1 MRLTKRL
8 AAGRARLYGLGGAGI
23 AAAAA
28 TLALATPASALGPAG
43 PFQDCPVDL
52 ATFTSCLNTSTTS
65 GSFTLGNATV
75 PLTGTTTL
83 QGGLLQVSLAQ
94 DELLGAIDGNTLI
107 GPPLNVPGGLTGLMT
122 PTGLGLIG
130 FIFGELNTVTAQVQ
144 LAGPNPPG
152 GATNASLFLSGLA
165 GTGTAVALPVK
176 VKLNNPLLGNTCY
189 IGSDS
194 NPIQLNLTAGTTTPP
209 PPNTPIT
216 GNPGT
221 QGFVGVPD
229 GTQTVVALQS
239 TGVSLVDN
247 SFAVP
252 GASGCGPI
260 GLQFLVDLAL
270 DLKEGLPAAAGHNT
284 AILNGSYLLASWGQ
298 IETANHNQ

>member
-8 AAGRARLYGLGGAGI
+8 AGGRARLYGLGSTGI

-52 ATFTSCLNTSTTS
+52 ATFTSCVNTSTTS

-83 QGGLLQVSLAQ
+83 QGGLNQITLSQ
-94 DELLGAIDGNTLI
+94 ENLLGAIDGNTLT
-107 GPPLNVPGGLTGLMT
+107 GPALTVPGGLTGLMT

-130 FIFGELNTVTAQVQ
+130 YVFGAVNTVTAQVQ

-152 GATNASLFLSGLA
+152 GSTNANFFLSGLG
-165 GTGTAVALPVK
+165 GTGTAVSLPVK

-194 NPIQLNLTAGTTTPP
+194 NPIQINLTAGTTAPP

-216 GNPGT
+216 GNPGS
-221 QGFVGVPD
+221 QGIAFVPD
-229 GTQTVVALQS
+229 GTQTVPALS
-239 TGVSLVDN
+239 TTGVSFVDN

-252 GASGCGPI
+252 GASGCGPV
-260 GLQFLVDLAL
+260 GLQFLVDLAV

-284 AILNGSYLLASWGQ
+284 AILNGSYLVASWGSVLA
-298 IETANHNQ
+298 ANHNQ